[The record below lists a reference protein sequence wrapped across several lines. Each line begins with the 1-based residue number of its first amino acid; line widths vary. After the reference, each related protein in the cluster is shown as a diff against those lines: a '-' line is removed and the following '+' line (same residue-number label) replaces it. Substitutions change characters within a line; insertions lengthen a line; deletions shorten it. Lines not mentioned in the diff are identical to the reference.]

1 MRPLLFFYLLVI
13 YVVMQFC
20 WWAYLLVEL
29 NQEVYEYKMEI
40 VALKNTDAQQ
50 LTTDSDIFI
59 KKLHDR
65 WIMVAGEGAVFIT
78 LLVIGINLTRRA
90 FKKEFLLARQQKN
103 FLLSITHEFK
113 SPLAAIKLSLQT
125 LNKHHLEEE
134 KQKSLIRR
142 SLSETD
148 RIQNLIENA
157 LTAAQIESQNIELQ
171 NEEFNLSALLAEIV
185 KDKTVHLKSGHEITA
200 DIPGNVF
207 MKGDV
212 LAISSVI
219 LNLLENAEKYSP
231 ENSPVQLE
239 LLEREKHIVIRVK
252 DNGTGIPDEE
262 KENIFEKFYRIG
274 NEDTRKTK
282 GTGLGLY
289 IVKNIVALQKGKV
302 FVKDN
307 LPQGTVFE
315 IIFQK

>member
-1 MRPLLFFYLLVI
+1 MKPLLFFYLLVI
-13 YVVMQFC
+13 YVVLQFC

-29 NQEVYEYKMEI
+29 NNEVYEYKMQMVEM
-40 VALKNTDAQQ
+40 KTTDAA
-50 LTTDSDIFI
+50 LRNADHDLFI
-59 KKLHDR
+59 KKLHER
-65 WIMVAGEGAVFIT
+65 WMMVAGEGVVFIT
-78 LLVIGINLTRRA
+78 LLIIGINQTRKA
-90 FKKEFLLARQQKN
+90 FRKEFMLARQQKN

-125 LNKHHLEEE
+125 LDKHQLGAE
-134 KQKSLIRR
+134 KQETLIKR
-142 SLSETD
+142 SLNDTD

-157 LTAAQIESQNIELQ
+157 LTAAQIESHNIELQ
-171 NEEFNLSALLAEIV
+171 NEEFNLSGLLHDIV
-185 KDKTVHLKSGHEITA
+185 NDKTGHLKATHEITS
-200 DIPGNVF
+200 DIAENVY
-207 MKGDV
+207 MKGDA
-212 LAISSVI
+212 LAINSVV

-231 ENSPVQLE
+231 ENSRIQLE
-239 LLEREKHIVIRVK
+239 LAEREKHIVIRVK
-252 DNGTGIPDEE
+252 DNGTGIPDDE
-262 KENIFEKFYRIG
+262 KTQVFEKFYRIG

-307 LPQGTVFE
+307 QPQGAVFE